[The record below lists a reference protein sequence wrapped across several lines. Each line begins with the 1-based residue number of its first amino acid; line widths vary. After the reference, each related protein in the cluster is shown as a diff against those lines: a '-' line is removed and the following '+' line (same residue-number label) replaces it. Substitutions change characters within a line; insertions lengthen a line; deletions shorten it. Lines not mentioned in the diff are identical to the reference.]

1 MDEIQQIQKQIDADQ
16 GKIKRK
22 KKKRNP
28 VFRFFMILFM
38 ILSLGIG
45 FLIYARIDE
54 NGTFFNRIFHT
65 NVNFTQMNAAI
76 SRVLDRMFN
85 FNLFGGG
92 KKDQTVSGNVNYIP
106 LEDDYYKAED
116 QRVLMLMDGII
127 SYVDRD
133 DGGTFVIVSY
143 ENGVNASYFGLVD
156 PLVKVMDE
164 LDVGDQIA
172 SYETSFKVIF
182 FKGNEKITYDEAR
195 L

>member
-1 MDEIQQIQKQIDADQ
+1 MDEIKQIQQQIDEK
-16 GKIKRK
+16 KHRKKRK
-22 KKKRNP
+22 KSP
-28 VFRFFMILFM
+28 VFHFFMILFM
-38 ILSLGIG
+38 VLSLGIG

-65 NVNFTQMNAAI
+65 NVNFSQMNQAI

-85 FNLFGGG
+85 FNLFGG
-92 KKDQTVSGNVNYIP
+92 KKGDQSVSGTVSYIP

-116 QRVLMLMDGII
+116 QRVLMLQDGII
-127 SYVDRD
+127 SYIDQD
-133 DGGTFVIVSY
+133 DEGTFVVVSY
-143 ENGVNASYFGLVD
+143 ENGVNASYFGLFD
-156 PLVKVMDE
+156 PLVKVLDE

-182 FKGNEKITYDEAR
+182 FKGNEKISYEEAQ

>member
-1 MDEIQQIQKQIDADQ
+1 MDEIQQIQKKIDEKKHQ
-16 GKIKRK
+16 KKRK
-22 KKKRNP
+22 KSP
-28 VFRFFMILFM
+28 VFHFFMILFM

-65 NVNFTQMNAAI
+65 NVNFTEMNQAI

-85 FNLFGGG
+85 FNLFGG
-92 KKDQTVSGNVNYIP
+92 KKDDQTVSGTVQYIP
-106 LEDDYYKAED
+106 LENDYYKAED
-116 QRVLMLMDGII
+116 QRVLMLQDGII
-127 SYVDRD
+127 SYLDQD
-133 DGGTFVIVSY
+133 EEGTFVVVSY
-143 ENGVNASYFGLVD
+143 ENGVNASYFGLFD
-156 PLVKVMDE
+156 PLVKVLDE

-182 FKGNEKITYDEAR
+182 FKGNEKISYEEAQ

>member
-1 MDEIQQIQKQIDADQ
+1 MDEIKQIQQQIDEK
-16 GKIKRK
+16 KHRKKRK
-22 KKKRNP
+22 KSP
-28 VFRFFMILFM
+28 VFHFFMILFM
-38 ILSLGIG
+38 VLSLGIG

-65 NVNFTQMNAAI
+65 NVNFTEMNQAI

-85 FNLFGGG
+85 FNLFGG
-92 KKDQTVSGNVNYIP
+92 KKDNRPVSGTISYIP

-116 QRVLMLMDGII
+116 QRVLMLQDGII
-127 SYVDRD
+127 SYLDQD
-133 DGGTFVIVSY
+133 DDGTFVVVSY
-143 ENGVNASYFGLVD
+143 ENGVNASYFGLFD
-156 PLVKVMDE
+156 PLVKVLDE

-182 FKGNEKITYDEAR
+182 FKGNEKISYEEAQ

>member
-1 MDEIQQIQKQIDADQ
+1 MDEIQQIQKKIDEKKHQ
-16 GKIKRK
+16 KKRK
-22 KKKRNP
+22 KSP
-28 VFRFFMILFM
+28 IFHFFMILFM

-65 NVNFTQMNAAI
+65 NVNFTEMNQAI

-85 FNLFGGG
+85 FNLFGG
-92 KKDQTVSGNVNYIP
+92 KKDDQTVSGTVQYIP
-106 LEDDYYKAED
+106 LENDYYKAED
-116 QRVLMLMDGII
+116 QRVLMLQDGII
-127 SYVDRD
+127 SYLDED
-133 DGGTFVIVSY
+133 EEGTFVVVSY
-143 ENGVNASYFGLVD
+143 ENGVNASYFGLFD
-156 PLVKVMDE
+156 PLVKVLDE

-182 FKGNEKITYDEAR
+182 FKGNEKISYEEAQ

>member
-1 MDEIQQIQKQIDADQ
+1 MDEIKQIQQQIDEK
-16 GKIKRK
+16 KHRKKRK
-22 KKKRNP
+22 KSP
-28 VFRFFMILFM
+28 VFHFFMILFM
-38 ILSLGIG
+38 VLSLGIG

-65 NVNFTQMNAAI
+65 NVNFSQMNQAI

-85 FNLFGGG
+85 FNLFGG
-92 KKDQTVSGNVNYIP
+92 KKGDQPVSGTVSYIP

-116 QRVLMLMDGII
+116 QRVLMLQDGII
-127 SYVDRD
+127 SYIDQD
-133 DGGTFVIVSY
+133 DEGTFVVVSY
-143 ENGVNASYFGLVD
+143 ENGVNASYFGLFD
-156 PLVKVMDE
+156 PLVKVLDE

-182 FKGNEKITYDEAR
+182 FKGNEKISYEEAQ